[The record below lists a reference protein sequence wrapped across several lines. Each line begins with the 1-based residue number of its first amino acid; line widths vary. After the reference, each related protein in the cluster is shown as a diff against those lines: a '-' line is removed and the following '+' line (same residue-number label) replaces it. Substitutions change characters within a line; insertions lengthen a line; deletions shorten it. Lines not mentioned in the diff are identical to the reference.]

1 MDGVGD
7 TPRNCA
13 MLFNAHRLK
22 LAAACMGLAATA
34 SVALAQA
41 DPPASDELLV
51 PGLSLSPLGARSIG
65 PKALPNVDLSAEIL
79 FQVLASEV
87 AAQRGA
93 FGPATSTSLE
103 LARHTR
109 DPRLARRAVE
119 FALAGGDLVRA
130 LDAAQMWAELDPA
143 DVEARQ
149 TALSLA
155 AAAGRVE
162 GMGSALRARIS
173 AAPDKSVAIVEARR
187 VVARLE
193 DKRRALAILEEA
205 LADVRNLPE
214 AHLALARV
222 AAAAGDNARALRE
235 ARAALEAQP
244 DSEAAAML
252 ALQMGIEIEP
262 EQSVAR
268 ARAFIATHAE
278 SRNLRVLLAR
288 ALASLKDY
296 DGARSE
302 LQALARANPEDFE
315 ILYMQGVLAYQSQRP
330 SEADG
335 YLKQYLDIHE
345 QRIGADKGLAP
356 LPEADNAL
364 FLRVQ
369 IAEDQQRY
377 DDAFDLLAKV
387 DDPDAALA
395 ARLRQAVLRGKQ
407 GRLDE
412 ARKILS
418 IIDPRSAREG
428 TQVALTEAQ
437 ILRSAGQRD
446 EAVKVLEAASERYPD
461 TPDLMYDLA
470 MLYEQQNRI
479 DEMENR
485 LRRIIAVK
493 PDHAHAYNA
502 LGYSLADRNI
512 RLAEA
517 KKLIERALNLAPDDP
532 FIVDS
537 MGWVYYRMGD
547 NARALSYLERA
558 YQLRP
563 DAEIAVHLG
572 EVLWA
577 SGQQARARQLWR
589 EVQAKDP
596 SNAALRGTLARL
608 DVTL

>member
-1 MDGVGD
+1 
-7 TPRNCA
+7 

-22 LAAACMGLAATA
+22 LAAAWVGLATA
-34 SVALAQA
+34 VSAVSAQGA
-41 DPPASDELLV
+41 PPASDELLV
-51 PGLSLSPLGARSIG
+51 PGLSLSPMGRAIG
-65 PKALPNVDLSAEIL
+65 PRALPNVDLSAEIL

-93 FGPATSTSLE
+93 FGPATSTTLD
-103 LARHTR
+103 LAEKTR

-130 LDAAQMWAELDPA
+130 LDAAQAWAELDPA

-162 GMGSALRARIS
+162 GMGSALRARIA
-173 AAPDKSVAIVEARR
+173 AAPDKSVAIVDARR
-187 VVARLE
+187 VVARLD
-193 DKRRALAILEEA
+193 DKRKALSILEEA

-214 AHLALARV
+214 AHLALSRV
-222 AAAAGDNARALRE
+222 AAAAGDKPRALQE
-235 ARAALEAQP
+235 ARAALDAQP

-252 ALQMGIEIEP
+252 ALQMGVETEP
-262 EQSVAR
+262 DQSVAR

-296 DGARSE
+296 DGARDE

-330 SEADG
+330 SDADG
-335 YLKQYLDIHE
+335 YLKQYLEVHE
-345 QRIGADKGLAP
+345 QRTAKGAAP
-356 LPEADNAL
+356 LSEADNAL

-387 DDPDAALA
+387 DDPDAVLP
-395 ARLRQAVLRGKQ
+395 ARLRQAVLPGKQ
-407 GRLDE
+407 GRVDD
-412 ARKILS
+412 ARRILGL
-418 IIDPRSAREG
+418 IDPRDVREG
-428 TQVALTEAQ
+428 SQVALTEAQ
-437 ILRSAGQRD
+437 ILRNAGDRD
-446 EAVKVLEAASERYPD
+446 EAVKVLEAANQRYPD
-461 TPDLMYDLA
+461 APDLMYDLA

-479 DEMENR
+479 DDMESR
-485 LRRIIAVK
+485 LRRIIAIK

-502 LGYSLADRNI
+502 LGYSLADRNV
-512 RLAEA
+512 RLPEA
-517 KKLIERALNLAPDDP
+517 KRLIERAMNLAPDDP

-537 MGWVYYRMGD
+537 MGWVHYRMGD
-547 NARALSYLERA
+547 NAKALSYLERA
-558 YQLRP
+558 YEIRP

-577 SGQQARARQLWR
+577 SGQQDRARQLWR
-589 EVQAKDP
+589 EVQSKDP

>member
-1 MDGVGD
+1 
-7 TPRNCA
+7 

-22 LAAACMGLAATA
+22 LAAAWVGLATA
-34 SVALAQA
+34 VSAVSAQDA
-41 DPPASDELLV
+41 PPASDELLV
-51 PGLSLSPLGARSIG
+51 PGLSLSPMGRAIG
-65 PKALPNVDLSAEIL
+65 PRALPNVDLSAEIL

-93 FGPATSTSLE
+93 FGPATSTTLD
-103 LARHTR
+103 LAEKTR

-130 LDAAQMWAELDPA
+130 LDAAQAWAELDPS

-162 GMGSALRARIS
+162 GMGSALRARIA
-173 AAPDKSVAIVEARR
+173 AAPDKSVAIVDARR
-187 VVARLE
+187 VVARLD
-193 DKRRALAILEEA
+193 DKRKALSILEEA
-205 LADVRNLPE
+205 LTDVRNLPE
-214 AHLALARV
+214 SHLALSRV
-222 AAAAGDNARALRE
+222 AAAAGDKPRALQE
-235 ARAALEAQP
+235 ARAALDAQP

-252 ALQMGIEIEP
+252 ALQMGVETEP
-262 EQSVAR
+262 DQSVAR

-296 DGARSE
+296 DGARDE

-330 SEADG
+330 SDADG
-335 YLKQYLDIHE
+335 YLKQYLEVHE
-345 QRIGADKGLAP
+345 QRTAKGAAP

-387 DDPDAALA
+387 DDPDAALP

-407 GRLDE
+407 GRVDD
-412 ARKILS
+412 ARGILHL
-418 IIDPRSAREG
+418 IDPRDVREG
-428 TQVALTEAQ
+428 SQVALTEAQ
-437 ILRSAGQRD
+437 ILRNAGDRD
-446 EAVKVLEAASERYPD
+446 EAVKVLEAANQRYPD
-461 TPDLMYDLA
+461 APDLMYDLA

-479 DEMENR
+479 DDMESR
-485 LRRIIAVK
+485 LRRIIAIK

-502 LGYSLADRNI
+502 LGYSLADRNV
-512 RLAEA
+512 RLPEA
-517 KKLIERALNLAPDDP
+517 KRLIERAMNLAPDDP

-537 MGWVYYRMGD
+537 MGWVHYRMGD
-547 NARALSYLERA
+547 NAKALSYLERA
-558 YQLRP
+558 YELRP

-577 SGQQARARQLWR
+577 SGQQARARELWR
-589 EVQAKDP
+589 EVQSKDP

>member
-1 MDGVGD
+1 
-7 TPRNCA
+7 

-22 LAAACMGLAATA
+22 LAAAWVGLATA
-34 SVALAQA
+34 VSAVSAQDA
-41 DPPASDELLV
+41 PPASDELLV
-51 PGLSLSPLGARSIG
+51 PGLSLSPMGRAIG
-65 PKALPNVDLSAEIL
+65 PRALPNVDLSAEIL

-93 FGPATSTSLE
+93 FGPATSTTLD
-103 LARHTR
+103 LAEKTR

-130 LDAAQMWAELDPA
+130 LDAAQAWAELDPS

-162 GMGSALRARIS
+162 GMGSALRARIA
-173 AAPDKSVAIVEARR
+173 AAPDKSVAIVDARR
-187 VVARLE
+187 VVARLD
-193 DKRRALAILEEA
+193 DKRKALSILEEA
-205 LADVRNLPE
+205 LTDVRNLPE
-214 AHLALARV
+214 SHLALSRV
-222 AAAAGDNARALRE
+222 AAAAGDKPRALQE
-235 ARAALEAQP
+235 ARAALDAQP

-252 ALQMGIEIEP
+252 ALQMGVETEP
-262 EQSVAR
+262 DQSVAR

-296 DGARSE
+296 DGARDE

-315 ILYMQGVLAYQSQRP
+315 VLYMQGVLAYQSQRP
-330 SEADG
+330 SDADG
-335 YLKQYLDIHE
+335 YLKQYLEVHE
-345 QRIGADKGLAP
+345 QRTAKGAAP

-387 DDPDAALA
+387 DDPDAALP

-407 GRLDE
+407 GRVDD
-412 ARKILS
+412 ARRILHL
-418 IIDPRSAREG
+418 IDPRDVREG
-428 TQVALTEAQ
+428 SQVALTEAQ
-437 ILRSAGQRD
+437 ILRNAGDRD
-446 EAVKVLEAASERYPD
+446 EAVKVLEAANQRYPD
-461 TPDLMYDLA
+461 APDLMYDLA

-479 DEMENR
+479 DDMENR
-485 LRRIIAVK
+485 LRRIIAIK

-502 LGYSLADRNI
+502 LGYSLADRNV
-512 RLAEA
+512 RLPEA
-517 KKLIERALNLAPDDP
+517 KRLIERAMNLAPDDP

-537 MGWVYYRMGD
+537 MGWVHYRMGD
-547 NARALSYLERA
+547 NAKALSYLERA
-558 YQLRP
+558 YELRP

-577 SGQQARARQLWR
+577 SGQQARARELWR
-589 EVQAKDP
+589 EVQSKDP

>member
-1 MDGVGD
+1 M
-7 TPRNCA
+7 
-13 MLFNAHRLK
+13 
-22 LAAACMGLAATA
+22 
-34 SVALAQA
+34 
-41 DPPASDELLV
+41 
-51 PGLSLSPLGARSIG
+51 
-65 PKALPNVDLSAEIL
+65 

-93 FGPATSTSLE
+93 FGPATSTTLD
-103 LARHTR
+103 LAEKTR

-130 LDAAQMWAELDPA
+130 LDAAQAWAELDPS

-162 GMGSALRARIS
+162 GMGSALRARIA
-173 AAPDKSVAIVEARR
+173 AAPDKSVAIVDARR
-187 VVARLE
+187 VVARLD
-193 DKRRALAILEEA
+193 DKRKALSILEEA
-205 LADVRNLPE
+205 LTDVRNLPE
-214 AHLALARV
+214 SHLALSRV
-222 AAAAGDNARALRE
+222 AAAAGDKPRALQE
-235 ARAALEAQP
+235 ARAALDAQP

-252 ALQMGIEIEP
+252 ALQMGVETEP
-262 EQSVAR
+262 DQSVAR

-296 DGARSE
+296 DGARDE

-315 ILYMQGVLAYQSQRP
+315 ILYMQGALAYQSQRP
-330 SEADG
+330 SDADG
-335 YLKQYLDIHE
+335 YLKQYLEVHE
-345 QRIGADKGLAP
+345 QRTAKGAAP

-387 DDPDAALA
+387 DDPDAALP

-407 GRLDE
+407 GRVDD
-412 ARKILS
+412 ARGILHL
-418 IIDPRSAREG
+418 IDPRDVREG
-428 TQVALTEAQ
+428 SQVALTEAQ
-437 ILRSAGQRD
+437 ILRNAGDRD
-446 EAVKVLEAASERYPD
+446 EAVKVLEAANQRYPD
-461 TPDLMYDLA
+461 APDLMYDLA

-479 DEMENR
+479 DDMESR
-485 LRRIIAVK
+485 LRRIIAIK

-502 LGYSLADRNI
+502 LGYSLADRNV
-512 RLAEA
+512 RLPEA
-517 KKLIERALNLAPDDP
+517 KRPIERAMNLAPDDP

-537 MGWVYYRMGD
+537 MGWVHYRMGD
-547 NARALSYLERA
+547 NAKALSYLERA
-558 YQLRP
+558 YELRP

-577 SGQQARARQLWR
+577 SGQQARARELWR
-589 EVQAKDP
+589 EVQSKDP

>member
-1 MDGVGD
+1 
-7 TPRNCA
+7 

-22 LAAACMGLAATA
+22 LAAACMGLAAAA
-34 SVALAQA
+34 SVAVAQTDA
-41 DPPASDELLV
+41 PASNELLV
-51 PGLSLSPLGARSIG
+51 PGLHISPLSARSIG
-65 PKALPNVDLSAEIL
+65 PKALPDVDLSAEIL
-79 FQVLASEV
+79 FQVLASEI

-103 LARHTR
+103 LARNTR

-119 FALAGGDLVRA
+119 FALAGGDLLRA
-130 LDAAQMWAELDPA
+130 LEAAQTWAELDPA

-173 AAPDKSVAIVEARR
+173 DAQDKATAIAEARR

-193 DKRRALAILEEA
+193 DKRRALEILEEA
-205 LADVRNLPE
+205 LVDVRNLPE
-214 AHLALARV
+214 AHIALARV

-235 ARAALEAQP
+235 ALAALEARP

-252 ALQMGIEIEP
+252 ALQMGIESEP
-262 EQSVAR
+262 ERAVAR
-268 ARAFIATHAE
+268 ARAFIATHGE
-278 SRNLRVLLAR
+278 SRNLRIMLAR

-315 ILYMQGVLAYQSQRP
+315 VLYMQGVLAYQTQRL
-330 SEADG
+330 SEADE
-335 YLKQYLDIHE
+335 YLRQYLDIHE
-345 QRIGADKGLAP
+345 QRVSGGRRRAP

-369 IAEDQQRY
+369 IAEDEKRY
-377 DDAFDLLAKV
+377 DDAFNLLDKI
-387 DDPDAALA
+387 DDPEAAIP

-407 GRLDE
+407 GRVDE
-412 ARKILS
+412 ARKILAL
-418 IIDPRSAREG
+418 IDPRSVREG

-446 EAVKVLEAASERYPD
+446 EAVRVLEAANERYPD
-461 TPDLMYDLA
+461 TPDLLYDLA

-479 DEMENR
+479 DEMESR
-485 LRRIIAVK
+485 LRRVIAIK

-517 KKLIERALNLAPDDP
+517 KRLIERALNLAPDDP
-532 FIVDS
+532 FIMDS
-537 MGWVYYRMGD
+537 MGWVYYRLGD

-558 YQLRP
+558 YRLRP

-577 SGQQARARQLWR
+577 TGEQERARQLWR
-589 EVQAKDP
+589 EAQAKDP
-596 SNAALRGTLARL
+596 SNAVLKGTLVRL

>member
-1 MDGVGD
+1 
-7 TPRNCA
+7 

-22 LAAACMGLAATA
+22 LAAAWVGLATA
-34 SVALAQA
+34 VSAVSAQGA
-41 DPPASDELLV
+41 PPASDELLV
-51 PGLSLSPLGARSIG
+51 PGLSLSPMGRAIG
-65 PKALPNVDLSAEIL
+65 PRALPNVDLSAEIL

-93 FGPATSTSLE
+93 FGPATSTTLD
-103 LARHTR
+103 LAEKTR

-130 LDAAQMWAELDPA
+130 LDAAQAWAELDPS

-162 GMGSALRARIS
+162 GMGSALRARIA
-173 AAPDKSVAIVEARR
+173 AAPDKSVAIVDARR
-187 VVARLE
+187 VVARLD
-193 DKRRALAILEEA
+193 DKRKALSILEEA

-214 AHLALARV
+214 AHLALSRV
-222 AAAAGDNARALRE
+222 AAAAGDKPRALQE
-235 ARAALEAQP
+235 ARAALDAQP

-252 ALQMGIEIEP
+252 ALQMGVETEP
-262 EQSVAR
+262 DQSVAR

-296 DGARSE
+296 DGARDE

-330 SEADG
+330 SDADG
-335 YLKQYLDIHE
+335 YLKQYLEVHE
-345 QRIGADKGLAP
+345 QRTAKGAAP
-356 LPEADNAL
+356 LSEADNAL

-377 DDAFDLLAKV
+377 DDAFDLLSKV
-387 DDPDAALA
+387 DDPDAVLP

-407 GRLDE
+407 GRVDD
-412 ARKILS
+412 ARRILGL
-418 IIDPRSAREG
+418 IDPRDVREG
-428 TQVALTEAQ
+428 SQVALTEAQ
-437 ILRSAGQRD
+437 ILRNAGDRD
-446 EAVKVLEAASERYPD
+446 EAVKVLEAANQRYPD
-461 TPDLMYDLA
+461 APDLMYDLA

-479 DEMENR
+479 DDMESR
-485 LRRIIAVK
+485 LRRIIAIK

-502 LGYSLADRNI
+502 LGYSLADRNV
-512 RLAEA
+512 RLPEA
-517 KKLIERALNLAPDDP
+517 KRLIERAMNLAPDDP

-537 MGWVYYRMGD
+537 MGWVHYRMGD
-547 NARALSYLERA
+547 NAKALSYLERA
-558 YQLRP
+558 YEIRP

-577 SGQQARARQLWR
+577 SGQQDRARQLWR
-589 EVQAKDP
+589 EVQSKDP

>member
-22 LAAACMGLAATA
+22 LAAAWVGLATA
-34 SVALAQA
+34 VSAVSAQDA
-41 DPPASDELLV
+41 PPASDELLV
-51 PGLSLSPLGARSIG
+51 PGLSLSPMGRAIG
-65 PKALPNVDLSAEIL
+65 PRALPNVDLSAEIL

-93 FGPATSTSLE
+93 FGPATSTTLD
-103 LARHTR
+103 LAEKTR

-130 LDAAQMWAELDPA
+130 LDAAQAWAELDPS

-162 GMGSALRARIS
+162 GMGSALRARIA
-173 AAPDKSVAIVEARR
+173 AAPDKSVAIVDARR
-187 VVARLE
+187 VVARLD
-193 DKRRALAILEEA
+193 DKRKALSILEEA
-205 LADVRNLPE
+205 LTDVRNLPE
-214 AHLALARV
+214 SHLALSRV
-222 AAAAGDNARALRE
+222 AAAAGDKPRALQE
-235 ARAALEAQP
+235 ARAALDAQP

-252 ALQMGIEIEP
+252 ALQMGVETEP
-262 EQSVAR
+262 DQSVAR

-296 DGARSE
+296 DGARDE

-330 SEADG
+330 SDADG
-335 YLKQYLDIHE
+335 YLKQYLEVHE
-345 QRIGADKGLAP
+345 QRTAKGAAP

-387 DDPDAALA
+387 DDPDAALP

-407 GRLDE
+407 GRVDD
-412 ARKILS
+412 ARGILHL
-418 IIDPRSAREG
+418 IDPRDVREG
-428 TQVALTEAQ
+428 SQVALTEAQ
-437 ILRSAGQRD
+437 ILRNAGDRD
-446 EAVKVLEAASERYPD
+446 EAVKVLEAANQRYPD
-461 TPDLMYDLA
+461 APDLMYDLA

-479 DEMENR
+479 DDMESR
-485 LRRIIAVK
+485 LRRIIAIK

-502 LGYSLADRNI
+502 LGYSLADRNV
-512 RLAEA
+512 RLPEA
-517 KKLIERALNLAPDDP
+517 KRLIERAMNLAPDDP

-537 MGWVYYRMGD
+537 MGWVHYRMGD
-547 NARALSYLERA
+547 NAKALSYLERA
-558 YQLRP
+558 YELRP

-577 SGQQARARQLWR
+577 SGQQARARELWR
-589 EVQAKDP
+589 EVQSKDP

>member
-1 MDGVGD
+1 
-7 TPRNCA
+7 

-22 LAAACMGLAATA
+22 LAAACIGLATA
-34 SVALAQA
+34 ASAASAQDA
-41 DPPASDELLV
+41 RPASDELLV
-51 PGLSLSPLGARSIG
+51 PGLSLSPMGARAIG
-65 PKALPNVDLSAEIL
+65 PKVLPDVDLSAEVL
-79 FQVLASEV
+79 FQILASEV

-93 FGPATSTSLE
+93 FGPATSTSLD
-103 LARHTR
+103 LAQKTR

-119 FALAGGDLVRA
+119 FALAGGDLMRA
-130 LDAAQMWAELDPA
+130 LDAAQVWAELDPA

-162 GMGSALRARIS
+162 GMGSALRARIA
-173 AAPDKSVAIVEARR
+173 AAPDKSVAIVDARR
-187 VVARLE
+187 VVARLD

-205 LADVRNLPE
+205 LTDVRDLPE
-214 AHLALARV
+214 SHLALARV
-222 AAAAGDNARALRE
+222 AATAGDKARALHE
-235 ARAALEAQP
+235 ARAALDAQP

-252 ALQMGIEIEP
+252 ALQMGVETEP
-262 EQSVAR
+262 ERSVAR

-296 DGARSE
+296 NGARSE
-302 LQALARANPEDFE
+302 LEALARTDPEDFE
-315 ILYMQGVLAYQSQRP
+315 ILYMQGVLAYQSQRSP
-330 SEADG
+330 DADG
-335 YLKQYLDIHE
+335 YLKQYLEIHE
-345 QRIGADKGLAP
+345 QRTAQGLAP

-387 DDPDAALA
+387 DDPDAALP
-395 ARLRQAVLRGKQ
+395 ARLRQAVLRSKQ
-407 GRLDE
+407 GRVDE
-412 ARKILS
+412 ARSILS
-418 IIDPRSAREG
+418 LIDPRNVREA

-437 ILRSAGQRD
+437 IVRAAGDRD
-446 EAVKVLEAASERYPD
+446 EAVKVLEAANQRYPD

-479 DEMENR
+479 DEMEGK
-485 LRRIIAVK
+485 LRRIIAIK

-502 LGYSLADRNI
+502 LGYSLADRNV
-512 RLAEA
+512 RLPEA
-517 KKLIERALNLAPDDP
+517 KRLIERAMNLAPDDP
-532 FIVDS
+532 FIIDS
-537 MGWVYYRMGD
+537 MGWVHYRMGD

-558 YQLRP
+558 YEIRP

-577 SGQQARARQLWR
+577 SGQQTRARQLWR

>member
-1 MDGVGD
+1 
-7 TPRNCA
+7 

-22 LAAACMGLAATA
+22 LAAAWVGLATA
-34 SVALAQA
+34 VSAVSAQNA
-41 DPPASDELLV
+41 PPASDELLV
-51 PGLSLSPLGARSIG
+51 PGLSLSPMGRAIG
-65 PKALPNVDLSAEIL
+65 PRALPNVDLSAEIL

-93 FGPATSTSLE
+93 FGPATSTTLD
-103 LARHTR
+103 LAEKTR

-130 LDAAQMWAELDPA
+130 LDAAQAWAELDPA

-162 GMGSALRARIS
+162 GMGSALRARIA
-173 AAPDKSVAIVEARR
+173 AAPDKSVAIVDARR
-187 VVARLE
+187 VVARLD
-193 DKRRALAILEEA
+193 DKRKALSILEEA
-205 LADVRNLPE
+205 LTDVRNLPE
-214 AHLALARV
+214 AHLALSRV
-222 AAAAGDNARALRE
+222 AAAAGDKPRALQE
-235 ARAALEAQP
+235 ARAALDAQP

-252 ALQMGIEIEP
+252 ALQMGVETEP

-296 DGARSE
+296 DGARDE

-330 SEADG
+330 SDADG
-335 YLKQYLDIHE
+335 YLRQYLDVHE
-345 QRIGADKGLAP
+345 QRTAKGAAP

-387 DDPDAALA
+387 DDPDAALP

-407 GRLDE
+407 GRVDD
-412 ARKILS
+412 ARRILGL
-418 IIDPRSAREG
+418 IDPRDVREG
-428 TQVALTEAQ
+428 SQVALTEAQ
-437 ILRSAGQRD
+437 ILRNAGDRD
-446 EAVKVLEAASERYPD
+446 EAVKVLEAANQRYPD
-461 TPDLMYDLA
+461 APDLMYDLA

-485 LRRIIAVK
+485 LRRIIAIK

-502 LGYSLADRNI
+502 LGYSLADRNV
-512 RLAEA
+512 RLPEA
-517 KKLIERALNLAPDDP
+517 RRLIERAMNLAPDDP
-532 FIVDS
+532 FIIDS
-537 MGWVYYRMGD
+537 MGWVHYRMGD
-547 NARALSYLERA
+547 NAKALSYLERA
-558 YQLRP
+558 YEIRP

-589 EVQAKDP
+589 EVQSKDP

>member
-1 MDGVGD
+1 
-7 TPRNCA
+7 

-22 LAAACMGLAATA
+22 LAAAWVGLATA
-34 SVALAQA
+34 VSAVSAQNA
-41 DPPASDELLV
+41 PPASDELLV
-51 PGLSLSPLGARSIG
+51 PGLSLSPMGRAIG
-65 PKALPNVDLSAEIL
+65 PRALPNVDLSAEIL

-93 FGPATSTSLE
+93 FGPATSTTLD
-103 LARHTR
+103 LAEKTR

-130 LDAAQMWAELDPA
+130 LDAAQAWAELDPA

-162 GMGSALRARIS
+162 GMGSALRARIA
-173 AAPDKSVAIVEARR
+173 AAPDKSVAIVDARR
-187 VVARLE
+187 VVARLD
-193 DKRRALAILEEA
+193 DKRKALSILEEA
-205 LADVRNLPE
+205 LTDVRNLPE
-214 AHLALARV
+214 SHLALSRV
-222 AAAAGDNARALRE
+222 AAAAGDKPRALQE
-235 ARAALEAQP
+235 ARAALDAQP

-252 ALQMGIEIEP
+252 ALQMGVETEP

-296 DGARSE
+296 DGARDE

-330 SEADG
+330 SDADG
-335 YLKQYLDIHE
+335 YLRQYLDVHE
-345 QRIGADKGLAP
+345 QRTAKGAAP

-387 DDPDAALA
+387 DDPDAALP

-407 GRLDE
+407 GRVDD
-412 ARKILS
+412 ARRILGL
-418 IIDPRSAREG
+418 IDPRDVREG
-428 TQVALTEAQ
+428 SQVALTEAQ
-437 ILRSAGQRD
+437 ILRNAGDRD
-446 EAVKVLEAASERYPD
+446 EAVKVLEAANQRYPD
-461 TPDLMYDLA
+461 APDLMYDLA

-485 LRRIIAVK
+485 LRRIIAIK

-502 LGYSLADRNI
+502 LGYSLADRNV
-512 RLAEA
+512 RLPEA
-517 KKLIERALNLAPDDP
+517 RRLIERAMNLAPDDP
-532 FIVDS
+532 FIIDS
-537 MGWVYYRMGD
+537 MGWVHYRMGD
-547 NARALSYLERA
+547 NAKALSYLERA
-558 YQLRP
+558 YEIRP

-589 EVQAKDP
+589 EVQSKDP

>member
-1 MDGVGD
+1 
-7 TPRNCA
+7 

-22 LAAACMGLAATA
+22 LAAAGVGLATA
-34 SVALAQA
+34 VSAVSAQDA
-41 DPPASDELLV
+41 RPASDELLV
-51 PGLSLSPLGARSIG
+51 PGLSLSPMGRAIG
-65 PKALPNVDLSAEIL
+65 PRALPNVDLTAEIL

-93 FGPATSTSLE
+93 FGPATSTTLD
-103 LARHTR
+103 LAEKTR

-130 LDAAQMWAELDPA
+130 LDAAQAWAELDPA

-162 GMGSALRARIS
+162 GMGSALRARIA
-173 AAPDKSVAIVEARR
+173 AAPDKSVAIVDARR
-187 VVARLE
+187 VVARLD
-193 DKRRALAILEEA
+193 DKRKALSILEEA
-205 LADVRNLPE
+205 LTDVRNLPE
-214 AHLALARV
+214 AHLALSRV
-222 AAAAGDNARALRE
+222 AATAGDKARALQE
-235 ARAALEAQP
+235 ARAALDAQP

-252 ALQMGIEIEP
+252 ALQMGVETEP
-262 EQSVAR
+262 DQSVAR

-296 DGARSE
+296 DGARDE

-330 SEADG
+330 SDADG
-335 YLKQYLDIHE
+335 YLKQYLDVHE
-345 QRIGADKGLAP
+345 QRTAKGAAP

-387 DDPDAALA
+387 DDPDAALP

-407 GRLDE
+407 GRVDE
-412 ARKILS
+412 ARRILGL
-418 IIDPRSAREG
+418 IDPRDVREG
-428 TQVALTEAQ
+428 SQVALTEAQ
-437 ILRSAGQRD
+437 ILRNAGDRD
-446 EAVKVLEAASERYPD
+446 EAVKVLEAANQRYPD
-461 TPDLMYDLA
+461 APDLMYDLA

-479 DEMENR
+479 DDMESR
-485 LRRIIAVK
+485 LRRIIAIK

-502 LGYSLADRNI
+502 LGYSLADRNV
-512 RLAEA
+512 RLPEA
-517 KKLIERALNLAPDDP
+517 KRLIERAMNLAPDDP
-532 FIVDS
+532 FIIDS
-537 MGWVYYRMGD
+537 MGWVHYRMGD
-547 NARALSYLERA
+547 NAKALSYLERA
-558 YQLRP
+558 YEIRP

-577 SGQQARARQLWR
+577 SGQQDRARRLWR
-589 EVQAKDP
+589 EVQSKDP

>member
-22 LAAACMGLAATA
+22 LAAAWVGLATA
-34 SVALAQA
+34 VSAVSAQDA
-41 DPPASDELLV
+41 PPASDELLV
-51 PGLSLSPLGARSIG
+51 PGLSLSPMGRAIG
-65 PKALPNVDLSAEIL
+65 PRALPNVDLSAEIL

-93 FGPATSTSLE
+93 FGPATSTTLD
-103 LARHTR
+103 LAEKTR

-130 LDAAQMWAELDPA
+130 LDAAQAWAELDPS

-162 GMGSALRARIS
+162 GMGSALRARIA
-173 AAPDKSVAIVEARR
+173 AAPDKSVAIVDARP
-187 VVARLE
+187 VVARLD
-193 DKRRALAILEEA
+193 DKRKALSILEEA
-205 LADVRNLPE
+205 LTDVRNLPE
-214 AHLALARV
+214 SHLALSRV
-222 AAAAGDNARALRE
+222 AAAAGDKPRALQE
-235 ARAALEAQP
+235 ARAALDAQP

-252 ALQMGIEIEP
+252 ALQMGVETEP
-262 EQSVAR
+262 DQSVAR

-296 DGARSE
+296 DGARDE

-330 SEADG
+330 SDADG
-335 YLKQYLDIHE
+335 YLKQYLEVHE
-345 QRIGADKGLAP
+345 QRTAKGAAP

-387 DDPDAALA
+387 DDPDAALP

-407 GRLDE
+407 GRVDD
-412 ARKILS
+412 ARGILHL
-418 IIDPRSAREG
+418 IDPRDVREG
-428 TQVALTEAQ
+428 SQVALTEAQ
-437 ILRSAGQRD
+437 ILRNAGDRD
-446 EAVKVLEAASERYPD
+446 EAVKVLEAANQRYPD
-461 TPDLMYDLA
+461 APVLMYDLA

-479 DEMENR
+479 DDMESR
-485 LRRIIAVK
+485 LRRIIAIK

-502 LGYSLADRNI
+502 LGYSLADRNV
-512 RLAEA
+512 RLPEA
-517 KKLIERALNLAPDDP
+517 KRLIERAMNLAPDDP

-537 MGWVYYRMGD
+537 MGWVHYRMGD
-547 NARALSYLERA
+547 NAKALSYLERA
-558 YQLRP
+558 YELRP

-577 SGQQARARQLWR
+577 SGQQARARELWR
-589 EVQAKDP
+589 EVQSKDP

>member
-1 MDGVGD
+1 
-7 TPRNCA
+7 

-22 LAAACMGLAATA
+22 LAAAWVGLATA
-34 SVALAQA
+34 VSAVSAQDA
-41 DPPASDELLV
+41 PPASDELLV
-51 PGLSLSPLGARSIG
+51 PGLSLSPMGRAIG
-65 PKALPNVDLSAEIL
+65 PRALPNVDLSAEIL

-93 FGPATSTSLE
+93 FGPATSTTLD
-103 LARHTR
+103 LAEKTR

-130 LDAAQMWAELDPA
+130 LDAAQAWAELDPS

-162 GMGSALRARIS
+162 GMGSALRARIA
-173 AAPDKSVAIVEARR
+173 AAPDKSVAIVDARR
-187 VVARLE
+187 VVARLD
-193 DKRRALAILEEA
+193 DKRKALSILEEA
-205 LADVRNLPE
+205 LTDVRNLPE
-214 AHLALARV
+214 SHLALSRV
-222 AAAAGDNARALRE
+222 AAAAGDKPRALQE
-235 ARAALEAQP
+235 ARAALDAQP

-252 ALQMGIEIEP
+252 ALQMGVETEP
-262 EQSVAR
+262 DQSVAR

-296 DGARSE
+296 DGARDE

-315 ILYMQGVLAYQSQRP
+315 VLYMQGVLAYQSQRP
-330 SEADG
+330 SDADG
-335 YLKQYLDIHE
+335 YLKQYLEIHE
-345 QRIGADKGLAP
+345 QRTAKGAAP

-387 DDPDAALA
+387 DDPDAALP

-407 GRLDE
+407 GRVDD
-412 ARKILS
+412 ARRILHL
-418 IIDPRSAREG
+418 IDPRDVREG
-428 TQVALTEAQ
+428 SQVALTEAQ
-437 ILRSAGQRD
+437 ILRNAGDRD
-446 EAVKVLEAASERYPD
+446 EAVKVLEAANQRYPD
-461 TPDLMYDLA
+461 APDLMYDLA

-479 DEMENR
+479 DDMESR
-485 LRRIIAVK
+485 LRRIIAIK

-502 LGYSLADRNI
+502 LGYSLADRNV
-512 RLAEA
+512 RLPEA
-517 KKLIERALNLAPDDP
+517 KRLIERAMNLAPDDP

-537 MGWVYYRMGD
+537 MGWVHYRMGD
-547 NARALSYLERA
+547 NAKALSYLERA
-558 YQLRP
+558 YELRP

-577 SGQQARARQLWR
+577 SGQQARARELWR
-589 EVQAKDP
+589 EVQSKDP

>member
-1 MDGVGD
+1 
-7 TPRNCA
+7 

-22 LAAACMGLAATA
+22 LAAAWIGLATA
-34 SVALAQA
+34 VSAVSAQNA
-41 DPPASDELLV
+41 PPASDELLV
-51 PGLSLSPLGARSIG
+51 PGLSLSPMGRAIG
-65 PKALPNVDLSAEIL
+65 PRALPNVDLSAEIL

-93 FGPATSTSLE
+93 FGPATSTTLD
-103 LARHTR
+103 LAEKTR

-130 LDAAQMWAELDPA
+130 LDAAQAWAELDPA

-162 GMGSALRARIS
+162 GMGSALRARIA
-173 AAPDKSVAIVEARR
+173 AAPDKSVAIVDARR
-187 VVARLE
+187 VVARLD
-193 DKRRALAILEEA
+193 DKRKALSILEEA
-205 LADVRNLPE
+205 LTDVRNLPE
-214 AHLALARV
+214 SHLALSRV
-222 AAAAGDNARALRE
+222 AAAAGDKPRALQE
-235 ARAALEAQP
+235 ARAALDAQP

-252 ALQMGIEIEP
+252 ALQMGVETEP

-296 DGARSE
+296 DGARDE

-330 SEADG
+330 SDADG
-335 YLKQYLDIHE
+335 YLRQYLDVHE
-345 QRIGADKGLAP
+345 QRTAKGAAP

-387 DDPDAALA
+387 DDPDAALP

-407 GRLDE
+407 GRVDD
-412 ARKILS
+412 ARRILGL
-418 IIDPRSAREG
+418 IDPRDVREG
-428 TQVALTEAQ
+428 SQVALTEAQ
-437 ILRSAGQRD
+437 ILRNAGDRD
-446 EAVKVLEAASERYPD
+446 EAVKVLEAANQRYPD
-461 TPDLMYDLA
+461 APDLMYDLA

-485 LRRIIAVK
+485 LRRIIAIK

-502 LGYSLADRNI
+502 LGYSLADRNV
-512 RLAEA
+512 RLPEA
-517 KKLIERALNLAPDDP
+517 RRLIERAMNLAPDDP
-532 FIVDS
+532 FIIDS
-537 MGWVYYRMGD
+537 MGWVHYRMGD
-547 NARALSYLERA
+547 NAKALSYLERA
-558 YQLRP
+558 YEIRP

-589 EVQAKDP
+589 EVQSKDP

>member
-1 MDGVGD
+1 
-7 TPRNCA
+7 

-22 LAAACMGLAATA
+22 LAAAWVGLATA
-34 SVALAQA
+34 VSAVSAQNA
-41 DPPASDELLV
+41 PPASDELLV
-51 PGLSLSPLGARSIG
+51 PGLSLSPMGRAIG
-65 PKALPNVDLSAEIL
+65 PRALPNVDLSAEIL

-93 FGPATSTSLE
+93 FGPATSTTLD
-103 LARHTR
+103 LAEKTR

-130 LDAAQMWAELDPA
+130 LDAAQAWAELDPA

-162 GMGSALRARIS
+162 GMGSALRARIA
-173 AAPDKSVAIVEARR
+173 AAPDKSVAIVDARR
-187 VVARLE
+187 VVARLD
-193 DKRRALAILEEA
+193 DKRKALSILEEA
-205 LADVRNLPE
+205 LTDVRNLPE
-214 AHLALARV
+214 SHLALSRV
-222 AAAAGDNARALRE
+222 AAAAGDKPRALQE
-235 ARAALEAQP
+235 ARAALDAQP

-252 ALQMGIEIEP
+252 ALQMGVETEP

-296 DGARSE
+296 DGARDE

-330 SEADG
+330 SDADG
-335 YLKQYLDIHE
+335 YLRQYLDVHE
-345 QRIGADKGLAP
+345 QRTAKGAAP

-387 DDPDAALA
+387 DDPDAALP

-407 GRLDE
+407 GRVDD
-412 ARKILS
+412 ARRILRL
-418 IIDPRSAREG
+418 IDPRDVREG
-428 TQVALTEAQ
+428 SQVALTEAQ
-437 ILRSAGQRD
+437 ILRNAGDRD
-446 EAVKVLEAASERYPD
+446 EAVKVLEAANQRYPD
-461 TPDLMYDLA
+461 APDLMYDLA

-485 LRRIIAVK
+485 LRRIIAIK

-502 LGYSLADRNI
+502 LGYSLADRNV
-512 RLAEA
+512 RLPEA
-517 KKLIERALNLAPDDP
+517 RRLIERAMNLAPDDP
-532 FIVDS
+532 FIIDS
-537 MGWVYYRMGD
+537 MGWVHYRMGD
-547 NARALSYLERA
+547 NAKALSYLERA
-558 YQLRP
+558 YEIRP

-589 EVQAKDP
+589 EVQSKDP